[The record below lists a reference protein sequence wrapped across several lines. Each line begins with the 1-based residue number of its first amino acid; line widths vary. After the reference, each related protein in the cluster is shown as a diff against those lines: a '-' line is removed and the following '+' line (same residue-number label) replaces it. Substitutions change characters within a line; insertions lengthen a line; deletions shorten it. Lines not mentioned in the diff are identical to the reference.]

1 MVEIFQNIRK
11 IYAFNKPCE
20 ELIEQVEFFAESS
33 LEKTRQH
40 FVNERFTVKMFP
52 SWTPT
57 FYINLGEPYHIT
69 VGNKQ
74 YLIKA
79 NDDILILR
87 NSIVERHNLPADNIF
102 TVKFN
107 PGGLEAIL
115 GINQVKCIDQVID
128 LSAILPA
135 SLLKKIK
142 QPICFEERIEL
153 MQQYLLS
160 CYKKTPGTDYYRRMV
175 HDAIGEYT
183 AASLQL
189 NTSAVAEK
197 VFITSKTI
205 NRYFNRVVGIS
216 PKNYFA
222 ILRTRLALT
231 SFIKDKEL
239 FVPGDYGYYDR
250 SHFYKDVVKFTG
262 QKVTRNGL

>member
-11 IYAFNKPCE
+11 IYTFSGPCE
-20 ELIEQVEFFAESS
+20 ELAEQVEFFAESS
-33 LEKTRQH
+33 LEKTREYMA
-40 FVNERFTVKMFP
+40 NERFTVKMFP

-57 FYINLGEPYHIT
+57 FYINLGQPYHIT

-74 YLIKA
+74 HLIKA
-79 NDDILILR
+79 DQDILILR

-115 GINQVKCIDQVID
+115 GINQAKCIDQVID
-128 LSAILPA
+128 LNTILPA
-135 SLLKKIK
+135 LLLTKIK
-142 QPICFEERIEL
+142 QPICFEERIAL

-160 CYKKTPGTDYYRRMV
+160 CYKKHTGTDHYLRMV
-175 HDAIGEYT
+175 HDAIGQYT
-183 AASLQL
+183 AAGLQL

-197 VFITSKTI
+197 VFVSSKTI

-222 ILRTRLALT
+222 ILRTRMALT
-231 SFIKDKEL
+231 DYIKDKEL
-239 FVPGDYGYYDR
+239 FIPYDYGYYDR

-262 QKVTRNGL
+262 QRVTRNGL